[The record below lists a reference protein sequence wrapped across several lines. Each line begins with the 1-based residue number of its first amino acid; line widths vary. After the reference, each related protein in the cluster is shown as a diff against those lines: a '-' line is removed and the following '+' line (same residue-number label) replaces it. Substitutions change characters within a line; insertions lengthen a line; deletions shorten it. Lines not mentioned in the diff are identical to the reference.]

1 MVLGNHNY
9 MKYEYLVKINNQ
21 NKKNLENFILNNDNY
36 SKKVKN
42 VFWDK
47 NNAKKIN
54 TYLLFCKCLLEVD
67 LNNWNVHNLVNIEG
81 MFCDCIS
88 LENLR
93 IDKWNTPNLRDMSYF
108 IDNCNKLRKINLG
121 FLKKADHIYVQQIL
135 KGIKKSNKGLKIEG
149 L

>member
-1 MVLGNHNY
+1 

-21 NKKNLENFILNNDNY
+21 NKKNLEDFIVNNDNY
-36 SKKVKN
+36 SKKVN
-42 VFWDK
+42 VFWNKD
-47 NNAKKIN
+47 NAKKIN
-54 TYLLFCKCLLEVD
+54 TYHLFCKCLLEVD
-67 LNNWNVHNLVNIEG
+67 LNNWEVNNLLNIEG
-81 MFCDCIS
+81 MFCGCIS

-93 IDKWNTPNLRDMSYF
+93 IDKWNTPNLRYMSYF
-108 IDNCNKLRKINLG
+108 IDDCNNLRKINLG